1 MLRKCLLLLLVVVG
15 AVVADRRSLRT
26 AEPGNWTVQNC
37 IVVKMSAQVPTIPT
51 YLPTGRYPY
60 LPTHR

>member
-1 MLRKCLLLLLVVVG
+1 MLRKCLLLLVVVG

-51 YLPTGRYPY
+51 GSY
-60 LPTHR
+60 